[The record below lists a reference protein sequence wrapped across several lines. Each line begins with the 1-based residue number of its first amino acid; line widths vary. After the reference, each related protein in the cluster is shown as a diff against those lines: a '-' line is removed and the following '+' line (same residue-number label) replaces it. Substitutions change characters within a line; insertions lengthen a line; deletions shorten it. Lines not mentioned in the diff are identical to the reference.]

1 MGGLSMAGLLGGLV
15 SSIIFSLLGVMV
27 FWVSFVAI
35 DRLTPYDLWKEIS
48 QDRNVALA
56 IVVGAMSL
64 GICTII
70 AAAIRG

>member
-1 MGGLSMAGLLGGLV
+1 MSMAGLLGAV
-15 SSIIFSLLGVMV
+15 ISSIIFSVLGVVV
-27 FWVSFVAI
+27 FWLSFVAI

-56 IVVGAMSL
+56 IIVGAMSL

-70 AAAIRG
+70 AAAIHG

>member
-1 MGGLSMAGLLGGLV
+1 MAGLLGALI
-15 SSIIFSLLGVMV
+15 SSIIFSVLGVVV
-27 FWVSFVAI
+27 FWLSFVAI

-56 IVVGAMSL
+56 IIVGAMSL

-70 AAAIRG
+70 AAAIHG

>member
-1 MGGLSMAGLLGGLV
+1 MAGLLGALA
-15 SSIIFSLLGVMV
+15 SSIIFSVLGVVV
-27 FWVSFVAI
+27 FWLSFVAI

-56 IVVGAMSL
+56 NVVGAMSL

-70 AAAIRG
+70 AAAIHG

>member
-1 MGGLSMAGLLGGLV
+1 V
-15 SSIIFSLLGVMV
+15 LGVVV
-27 FWVSFVAI
+27 FWLSFVAI

-56 IVVGAMSL
+56 IIVGAMSL

-70 AAAIRG
+70 AAAIHG

>member
-1 MGGLSMAGLLGGLV
+1 MAGLLGALA
-15 SSIIFSLLGVMV
+15 SSIIFSLLGVV
-27 FWVSFVAI
+27 IFWLSFVAI

-56 IVVGAMSL
+56 IIVGAMSL

-70 AAAIRG
+70 AAAIHG

>member
-1 MGGLSMAGLLGGLV
+1 MAGFLGALI
-15 SSIIFSLLGVMV
+15 SSIIFSVLGVV
-27 FWVSFVAI
+27 IFWLSFAAI

-48 QDRNVALA
+48 QERNVALA

-70 AAAIRG
+70 AAAIHG

>member
-1 MGGLSMAGLLGGLV
+1 MAGLFGALV
-15 SSIIFSLLGVMV
+15 SSIIFSVLGVV
-27 FWVSFVAI
+27 IFWLSFVAI
-35 DRLTPYDLWKEIS
+35 DRLTPYNLWKEIS

-70 AAAIRG
+70 AAAIHG

>member
-1 MGGLSMAGLLGGLV
+1 MAGLLAALV
-15 SSIIFSLLGVMV
+15 NSIVFSVLGVV
-27 FWVSFVAI
+27 IFWLSFMAI
-35 DRLTPYDLWKEIS
+35 DTLTPYNLWKEIS

-70 AAAIRG
+70 AAAIHG

>member
-1 MGGLSMAGLLGGLV
+1 MAGLLGALI
-15 SSIIFSLLGVMV
+15 SSIIFSVLGVV
-27 FWVSFVAI
+27 IFWLSFAAI
-35 DRLTPYDLWKEIS
+35 DRLTPYNLWKEIS

-70 AAAIRG
+70 AAAIHG

>member
-1 MGGLSMAGLLGGLV
+1 MAGLLGALI
-15 SSIIFSLLGVMV
+15 SSIIFSVLGVV
-27 FWVSFVAI
+27 IFWLSFVAI

-56 IVVGAMSL
+56 IIVGAMSL

-70 AAAIRG
+70 AAAIHG